1 MMETIV
7 DLYCFYATQTNGSGY
22 RHVRYAPKGAANF
35 HTSSQPLPC
44 LATPER
50 CQGIQQGVGC

>member
-1 MMETIV
+1 METIV